1 MRSDNYNPNEAN
13 SGSQAKR
20 ILAYMQE
27 GHRIT
32 PIEALK
38 LFGCFRLGA
47 RIADLKEGGHDIKS
61 EFVKTD
67 NGKHVKAYWL
77 EMEAAQA

>member
-1 MRSDNYNPNEAN
+1 MKDNYNPNEAH

-27 GHRIT
+27 GNRIT
-32 PIEALK
+32 PIEALN

-47 RIADLKEGGHDIKS
+47 RIADLKDGGHDIKS
-61 EFVKTD
+61 AFVKTPT
-67 NGKHVKAYWL
+67 GKHVKQYW
-77 EMEAAQA
+77 MEEASAR

>member
-1 MRSDNYNPNEAN
+1 MKDNYNPNE
-13 SGSQAKR
+13 SHTGSQAKR

-38 LFGCFRLGA
+38 LFNCFRLGA
-47 RIADLKEGGHDIKS
+47 RIADLKEGGHEIKS
-61 EFVKTD
+61 EFVKTES
-67 NGKHVKAYWL
+67 GKRVKSYWI
-77 EMEAAQA
+77 ESNN

>member
-1 MRSDNYNPNEAN
+1 MKDNTNLNEAQA
-13 SGSQAKR
+13 GSQAKR

-32 PIEALK
+32 PIEALN

-47 RIADLKEGGHDIKS
+47 RIADLKDGGHQIES
-61 EFVKTD
+61 EFVKTES
-67 NGKHVKAYWL
+67 GKHVKSYWIN
-77 EMEAAQA
+77 QK